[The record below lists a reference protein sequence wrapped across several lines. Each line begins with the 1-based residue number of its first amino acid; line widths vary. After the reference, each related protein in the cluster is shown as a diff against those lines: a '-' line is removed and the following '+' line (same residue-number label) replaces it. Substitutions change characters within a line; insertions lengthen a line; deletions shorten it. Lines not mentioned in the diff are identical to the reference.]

1 MTKRIRKPAVNPE
14 MRRNWLKRS
23 EENGESAPQ
32 IANTDGFDVRTVR
45 KQIEAE
51 RQERERRE
59 ARSVVLR
66 QALEGHYEDLCGLAQ
81 KIDSALA
88 GDGANLPTLRNDRLW
103 SALREHLPR
112 SIMWKYL
119 DRWQR
124 LQGEITQSEG
134 RLEEKLRQLGK
145 ERLPVKFPVA
155 PHEVGITTD
164 IIWAFS
170 SHSRA
175 VAEGK
180 PGIDLS
186 TDFNTRPGDE
196 RTTGVS
202 LGEVLIGRIPDNQVA
217 KVKEVL
223 GHLLQDVTTLPEHD
237 DVRRHLDEQRRVR
250 LALDDELAVVML
262 KRIVPGRCRYCPL

>member
-32 IANTDGFDVRTVR
+32 IANTDRFDVRTVR

-66 QALEGHYEDLCGLAQ
+66 QALEGHYEDLCGLAK

-112 SIMWKYL
+112 STMWKNL

-124 LQGEITQSEG
+124 LQEEIKQSEG
-134 RLEEKLRQLGK
+134 GLEKRIKQLVK
-145 ERLPVKFPVA
+145 DRSSVKFPVA
-155 PHEVGITTD
+155 PHEVGVTAD
-164 IIWAFS
+164 IIWALS

-175 VAEGK
+175 VAEGR
-180 PGIDLS
+180 PGINMS
-186 TDFNTRPGDE
+186 TDFSTRPGDE
-196 RTTGVS
+196 RTTGIS
-202 LGEVLIGRIPDNQVA
+202 LGEVLIGRIPDNQVV
-217 KVKEVL
+217 KVKEML
-223 GHLLQDVTTLPEHD
+223 GHLLQEVTTLPEHD
-237 DVRRHLDEQRRVR
+237 DMSRHLDEQRRVR
-250 LALDDELAVVML
+250 RALDDELAIIML
-262 KRIVPGRCRYCPL
+262 RRIVPGRCKYCPL

>member
-1 MTKRIRKPAVNPE
+1 MTRRTRKPPVSPE
-14 MRRNWLKRS
+14 LRRQWWERH
-23 EENGESAPQ
+23 EEHGESAPH
-32 IANTDGFDVRTVR
+32 IAEVDHYDVRTVR
-45 KQIEAE
+45 KSLEFE
-51 RQERERRE
+51 RQEKERKE
-59 ARSVVLR
+59 ARGAVLR
-66 QALEGHYEDLCGLAQ
+66 QALERHYEDLCGLAQ

-88 GDGANLPTLRNDRLW
+88 DDGANLPALKNDRLW

-202 LGEVLIGRIPDNQVA
+202 LGQVLIGRIPDKQVA